1 MNPPAWRRTTYVVA
15 ATQLFVLTGFGLA
28 LPFLPLY
35 IQELGVSDPT
45 SVAWWTGVMSAASG
59 FTMAVATPIWGA
71 IGDRFGW
78 KRMLLRAITG
88 GGLVLI
94 SMGLVANV
102 QQLLVLRFL
111 QGVLSGT
118 GAAAATLVATLSPR
132 EETGY
137 AVGLVSAGTQ
147 IGNFIGP
154 ILGGI
159 ALLGLGFRMSFGVS
173 GAILLCCA
181 AAATLWVSDVPASRA
196 PFERAERSARGAI
209 APLRSAFGA
218 FAWPELRGVV
228 FAQYLTQAT
237 FAATVALFPLYV
249 QAIARPSWLSI
260 ELAIGIALAA
270 TALASAAAI
279 PIFGRLADRRGATN
293 VLAFGAVLGGSALV
307 LHAAEPNAIV
317 VILLRL
323 LIGISAAAITAATV
337 VLTRRAA
344 HEGSEGRAFGASLGA
359 QMLGWGSGPLLG
371 AAIVATSGLP
381 ALFVVAGVVTA
392 SIALGALLARAWFP
406 LK

>member
-1 MNPPAWRRTTYVVA
+1 SGPA
-15 ATQLFVLTGFGLA
+15 
-28 LPFLPLY
+28 
-35 IQELGVSDPT
+35 

-94 SMGLVANV
+94 SMGLVDNV
-102 QQLLVLRFL
+102 QQRVVLRFL

-228 FAQYLTQAT
+228 FAQYL
-237 FAATVALFPLYV
+237 
-249 QAIARPSWLSI
+249 
-260 ELAIGIALAA
+260 
-270 TALASAAAI
+270 
-279 PIFGRLADRRGATN
+279 
-293 VLAFGAVLGGSALV
+293 
-307 LHAAEPNAIV
+307 
-317 VILLRL
+317 
-323 LIGISAAAITAATV
+323 
-337 VLTRRAA
+337 
-344 HEGSEGRAFGASLGA
+344 
-359 QMLGWGSGPLLG
+359 
-371 AAIVATSGLP
+371 
-381 ALFVVAGVVTA
+381 
-392 SIALGALLARAWFP
+392 
-406 LK
+406 